1 MTDGD
6 LDVAYIFRN
15 ALEVEGNGTVNLGP
29 VVLGPV
35 DIVGNTVTSDG
46 TKDIYNF
53 YAQEIFYMAAYTGNG
68 EPDGS
73 VESVTLGPVNI
84 SGNTLTSNA
93 ASPAAGDVGR
103 FDLDR
108 IAGDVGDGFDTPDF
122 NGPVT
127 LLDITFD
134 GNTVMYGSNTSPV
147 VSAGN
152 LADNDNP
159 NVSYGDVY
167 ITLNNIQNNTGDGLK
182 VGTNNADSALTIW
195 VTRNN
200 IANNSGYGVRADA
213 PAGNIEVHHNNIYC
227 NRGNCAF
234 VQAFDETGRI
244 AEWDGTGPFLGT
256 NFGNYWGT
264 EFYADAGGPEG
275 DGAAP
280 IDPPT
285 ASWDVFDDLPVME
298 FMIFPFELAFTQ
310 VGGAQVDALL
320 SPQPVVEVRD
330 VEGNLLVTDN
340 LTQVQ
345 LSVTGG
351 GAVLTCDVNPVTAVA
366 GVAVFSGCSIDATGT
381 YTLTATGSLSG
392 ESGPINITAV
402 PPPPPPGGRTGGGGG
417 GAGGGA
423 APAATP
429 TPTPTPT
436 PAPTE
441 PGAEGSGG
449 GTVGDDGGA
458 VGVGGGSDEDGGVT
472 INFPPG
478 SIVGDPVDVAIT
490 VTNTA
495 PPGVVPP
502 PGTTLLNKTIEV
514 TPDMALG
521 ELAII
526 TINLTDAEFDP
537 PPLDTIMVGV
547 VNPITGE
554 VQLLPVIVLDPV
566 NGIIQVLV
574 DHFTK
579 FTLFSV
585 TDAGPVIT
593 APRENAQLAT
603 LGPLLQRVNP
613 EGTTQYQIQVV
624 PFNEDGP
631 GINLVIEDGAMVAAA
646 EYQVMAPS
654 FGSANP
660 NYVMLPDMTYIWRV
674 RTTTVLTP
682 PMEEEWSSW
691 SVRSF
696 HTAATSIDSVSR
708 VSPETDA
715 TVFWYEIQVS
725 KASDFGSSAALY
737 SNLWHGG
744 LSEPPNSYIIPDAS
758 PLEAG
763 TMYYWRVR
771 PRIQGDGETLPRSF
785 VYRFNTPAE

>member
-1 MTDGD
+1 M
-6 LDVAYIFRN
+6 
-15 ALEVEGNGTVNLGP
+15 
-29 VVLGPV
+29 
-35 DIVGNTVTSDG
+35 
-46 TKDIYNF
+46 
-53 YAQEIFYMAAYTGNG
+53 
-68 EPDGS
+68 
-73 VESVTLGPVNI
+73 
-84 SGNTLTSNA
+84 
-93 ASPAAGDVGR
+93 
-103 FDLDR
+103 
-108 IAGDVGDGFDTPDF
+108 
-122 NGPVT
+122 
-127 LLDITFD
+127 
-134 GNTVMYGSNTSPV
+134 
-147 VSAGN
+147 
-152 LADNDNP
+152 
-159 NVSYGDVY
+159 
-167 ITLNNIQNNTGDGLK
+167 
-182 VGTNNADSALTIW
+182 
-195 VTRNN
+195 
-200 IANNSGYGVRADA
+200 
-213 PAGNIEVHHNNIYC
+213 
-227 NRGNCAF
+227 
-234 VQAFDETGRI
+234 
-244 AEWDGTGPFLGT
+244 
-256 NFGNYWGT
+256 
-264 EFYADAGGPEG
+264 
-275 DGAAP
+275 
-280 IDPPT
+280 
-285 ASWDVFDDLPVME
+285 
-298 FMIFPFELAFTQ
+298 
-310 VGGAQVDALL
+310 
-320 SPQPVVEVRD
+320 
-330 VEGNLLVTDN
+330 
-340 LTQVQ
+340 
-345 LSVTGG
+345 
-351 GAVLTCDVNPVTAVA
+351 
-366 GVAVFSGCSIDATGT
+366 
-381 YTLTATGSLSG
+381 
-392 ESGPINITAV
+392 
-402 PPPPPPGGRTGGGGG
+402 
-417 GAGGGA
+417 
-423 APAATP
+423 
-429 TPTPTPT
+429 
-436 PAPTE
+436 
-441 PGAEGSGG
+441 
-449 GTVGDDGGA
+449 GDDGGA

-631 GINLVIEDGAMVAAA
+631 GINLVIGDGAMVAAA

-682 PMEEEWSSW
+682 PVEEEWSSW
-691 SVRSF
+691 SVSSF

-708 VSPETDA
+708 VSPEMDA
-715 TVFWYEIQVS
+715 AVDSPTPTLTWGNSDPVVFWYEVQVS
-725 KASDFGSSAALY
+725 KDPDFGPSAFLY
-737 SNLWHGG
+737 WELRHGG
-744 LSEPPNSYIIPDAS
+744 ITDPPNSYTIPDAF

-763 TMYYWRVR
+763 TIYNWRVR
-771 PRIQGDGETLPRSF
+771 PRIQGDGEPLDWSF
-785 VYRFNTPAE
+785 GYRFSTPAQ